1 MGKDMEPSQLRA
13 SLENGVI
20 AFPITPFDNDLQLDL
35 PGLRKNLEQ
44 MLEYDF
50 RAIVAAGGTGEMYS
64 LSMEE
69 YQQVVETTVEVVGNR
84 TTVIAGAGFGYAQA
98 VQMSRIATAAGADGV
113 LALPPYYTNA
123 PKEGLFS
130 YYEAIADQT
139 DLGML
144 VYSRD
149 WVKMNA
155 DDAEILGERI
165 PNLVGWKDGQ
175 GETREYQRIMNRMG
189 DRYHWIGGIGDD
201 CVPAYYSI
209 GIRTYT
215 SSIATVSPKISLKI
229 HELAAAGKNAE
240 LAEYMANYVIPIY
253 EFRTRKKGYEVSA
266 MKALMNLSGQVGGKV
281 RPPLTEV
288 LESEIPQLQEIAD
301 TMMSA

>member
-1 MGKDMEPSQLRA
+1 MEPTALRK

-20 AFPITPFDNDLQLDL
+20 AFPITPFDDDLKLDL
-35 PGLRKNLEQ
+35 PGLRKNLEH
-44 MLEYDF
+44 MLNYDF

-64 LSMEE
+64 LSLEE
-69 YQQVVETTVEVVGNR
+69 YQKVVETTVEVVGDKS
-84 TTVIAGAGFGYAQA
+84 TIIAGAGFGYPQA
-98 VQMSRIATAAGADGV
+98 VEMSRIATKAGVDGI

-123 PKEGLFS
+123 PKEGLYS
-130 YYEAIADQT
+130 YYQAIAGET

-155 DDAEILGERI
+155 DDAEILADRI
-165 PNLVGWKDGQ
+165 PNLAAWKDGQ
-175 GETREYQRIMNRMG
+175 GDTRAYQQIINRLG
-189 DRYHWIGGIGDD
+189 DRFHWIGGIGDD

-215 SSIATVSPKISLKI
+215 SSIATVSPKISLKL
-229 HELAAAGKNAE
+229 HDLAAAGQTTE
-240 LAEYMANYVIPIY
+240 LMEFMARYVTPIY
-253 EFRTRKKGYEVSA
+253 EFRTRMKGYEVTA
-266 MKALMNLSGQVGGKV
+266 MKTLMNLTGQVGGKS
-281 RPPLTEV
+281 RPPLAEV
-288 LESEIPQLQEIAD
+288 KASEIPQLQEIAD

>member
-1 MGKDMEPSQLRA
+1 M
-13 SLENGVI
+13 ENGVI
-20 AFPITPFDNDLQLDL
+20 SFPITPFDNNLKLDLQ
-35 PGLRKNLEQ
+35 GLRKNLEQ
-44 MLEYDF
+44 MLNYDF

-64 LSMEE
+64 LSLEE
-69 YQQVVETTVEVVGNR
+69 YQQVVETTVEVVGKQ
-84 TTVIAGAGFGYAQA
+84 TTVIAGAGFGYSQA
-98 VQMSRIATAAGADGV
+98 VQMSKIATDAGADGV
-113 LALPPYYTNA
+113 LALPPYYTHA

-149 WVKMNA
+149 WVKLNA
-155 DDAEILGERI
+155 DDAEILGNRI

-175 GETREYQRIMNRMG
+175 GETREYQRIMKRMG

-215 SSIATVSPKISLKI
+215 SSIATVSPKISLKL
-229 HELAAAGKNAE
+229 HELAAAGKTEE
-240 LAEYMANYVIPIY
+240 LAKYMAQYVIPIY

-288 LESEIPQLQEIAD
+288 QESEIPLLQEMAD